1 MSLKRCQTVSEDTA
15 LTLIT
20 IPILFIIRRDSR
32 PQQSCVVSVQTYF
45 SLTRCIFISCPPWRK
60 MTFSQIL
67 RLMVACLFSGTSLFA
82 TATEADVENRFQS
95 LSLINLIATPERY
108 DGKLVLVT
116 GYVTVGRENMSIC
129 LTKVRNSSKDCLW
142 LNVDSGPYE
151 TEEDRKRIDKKYKV
165 LYKFN
170 GKVAT
175 IEAIFDQNDMG
186 HFGMWSG
193 ALKDFVRIYDFKNK
207 YYMFDDKAVPK

>member
-1 MSLKRCQTVSEDTA
+1 MKKLHDQFCRV
-15 LTLIT
+15 LI
-20 IPILFIIRRDSR
+20 
-32 PQQSCVVSVQTYF
+32 
-45 SLTRCIFISCPPWRK
+45 
-60 MTFSQIL
+60 
-67 RLMVACLFSGTSLFA
+67 GSLFFGIA
-82 TATEADVENRFQS
+82 LFANSAEARAENQS
-95 LSLINLIATPERY
+95 ENLSLINLIATPERY
-108 DGKLVLVT
+108 DGHLVLVT

-151 TEEDRKRIDKKYKV
+151 TDDERKRIDKKYKV

-170 GKVAT
+170 GKVTT

-193 ALKDFVRIYDFKNK
+193 ALKDFVRIYDHKDS
-207 YYMFDDKAVPK
+207 YYTFEDKAAKE

>member
-1 MSLKRCQTVSEDTA
+1 MKKSHNQFQYL
-15 LTLIT
+15 L
-20 IPILFIIRRDSR
+20 
-32 PQQSCVVSVQTYF
+32 
-45 SLTRCIFISCPPWRK
+45 
-60 MTFSQIL
+60 
-67 RLMVACLFSGTSLFA
+67 VACLFSGISLFA
-82 TATEADVENRFQS
+82 NGAEADLGNRFQH

-116 GYVTVGRENMSIC
+116 GYVTVGRENMSMC
-129 LTKVRNSSKDCLW
+129 LTKVRHSSKDCLW

-151 TEEDRKRIDKKYKV
+151 TDDDRKRIDKKMKV

-186 HFGMWSG
+186 HFGMWS
-193 ALKDFVRIYDFKNK
+193 ATLKDVVRIYDNKDK
-207 YYMFDDKAVPK
+207 YYSLEDKAVQK